1 MVETEGGDVM
11 LFWLYMLVFVLMCP
25 GIMVLF
31 GRMFLRKPPDR
42 INALVGYRT
51 TMSMM
56 NMDTWTLAH
65 QVCGR
70 FWYRWGMVLLP
81 VSVVAMLFVL
91 GKSTETVGTTGMVIV
106 GVQMIPMVGV
116 IVPTERA
123 LRRTFDRN
131 GLRKLSTDEE
141 GQTEG
146 GCK

>member
-1 MVETEGGDVM
+1 M
-11 LFWLYMLVFVLMCP
+11 LFWLYMMVFVLMCP
-25 GIMVLF
+25 GIMVFF

-42 INALVGYRT
+42 INALFGYRT
-51 TMSMM
+51 TMSMK
-56 NMDTWTLAH
+56 NQNTWTLAH

-70 FWYRWGMVLLP
+70 FWYRWGVVLLP
-81 VSVVAMLFVL
+81 VSAAAMLFVL

-116 IVPTERA
+116 IVPTEWA

-146 GCK
+146 GSK

>member
-1 MVETEGGDVM
+1 MLETEGGETM
-11 LFWLYMLVFVLMCP
+11 LFWLFMLVFVLMCP
-25 GIMVLF
+25 GIMAFF

-81 VSVVAMLFVL
+81 VSLAAMLFTL
-91 GKSTETVGTTGMVIV
+91 GKPTETVGTTGMILF
-106 GVQMIPMVGV
+106 GVQLIPLVGV

-123 LRRTFDRN
+123 LRRTFDWN
-131 GLRKLSTDEE
+131 GLRKSDADGE
-141 GQTEG
+141 GRR
-146 GCK
+146 